1 METLVAVGEQQVG
14 DVMSVTCP
22 FGECATAE
30 EFGVIRV
37 GEYNKDVL
45 WGIPCV
51 GVCQFYYPVSDLD
64 GDDACTSSRKILTR

>member
-1 METLVAVGEQQVG
+1 
-14 DVMSVTCP
+14 
-22 FGECATAE
+22 
-30 EFGVIRV
+30 V